1 MCYKKSNSII
11 YKHRLRRKI
20 MGMNL
25 MNIMKQ
31 VQNAQK
37 RAEAVQKELADME
50 ITGEAAN
57 GSVKVI
63 CDGQGKFKSI
73 KLAPEVITP
82 EDPEMLEDII
92 ATAMKQANEKASKQM
107 GEKMKQITGGI
118 SIPGL
123 TF

>member
-1 MCYKKSNSII
+1 
-11 YKHRLRRKI
+11 

-25 MNIMKQ
+25 MNLMKH
-31 VQNAQK
+31 VQEAQK
-37 RAEAVQKELADME
+37 KATAIQAELSSME

-73 KLAPEVITP
+73 KFEKEVFPTSLDTDSI
-82 EDPEMLEDII
+82 EMFEDIVS
-92 ATAMKQANEKASKQM
+92 TAMKQANDKASKLM

-118 SIPGL
+118 NIPGL
-123 TF
+123 KF

>member
-1 MCYKKSNSII
+1 
-11 YKHRLRRKI
+11 

-37 RAEAVQKELADME
+37 RAETAQKELSALE
-50 ITGEAAN
+50 ITGEAA
-57 GSVKVI
+57 GGAVRVV

-73 KLAPEVITP
+73 KISPEVITP
-82 EDPEMLEDII
+82 DDPEMLEDVIS
-92 ATAMKQANEKASKQM
+92 TAIKQANEKASKEM
-107 GEKMKQITGGI
+107 AAKMKQITGGI

-123 TF
+123 NF

>member
-1 MCYKKSNSII
+1 
-11 YKHRLRRKI
+11 

-37 RAEAVQKELADME
+37 RAELAQKELADLV
-50 ITGEAAN
+50 ITGESA
-57 GSVKVI
+57 GGLVQVT

-73 KLAPEVITP
+73 KISPEAKSESI
-82 EDPEMLEDII
+82 EMLEDLITAAI
-92 ATAMKQANEKASKQM
+92 NQATEKASVEMQA
-107 GEKMKQITGGI
+107 KMKQITGGI

-123 TF
+123 NF

>member
-1 MCYKKSNSII
+1 
-11 YKHRLRRKI
+11 

-118 SIPGL
+118 SIP
-123 TF
+123 

>member
-1 MCYKKSNSII
+1 
-11 YKHRLRRKI
+11 

-37 RAEAVQKELADME
+37 RAEAVQKELAEME

-57 GSVKVI
+57 GAVKVI

-82 EDPEMLEDII
+82 DDPEMLEDII

-123 TF
+123 NF

>member
-1 MCYKKSNSII
+1 
-11 YKHRLRRKI
+11 

-37 RAEAVQKELADME
+37 RAEAVQKELAELE
-50 ITGEAAN
+50 IIGEAAN

-92 ATAMKQANEKASKQM
+92 AAAMKQANEKASKEM
-107 GEKMKQITGGI
+107 SAKMKQITGGI

-123 TF
+123 NF

>member
-1 MCYKKSNSII
+1 
-11 YKHRLRRKI
+11 

-37 RAEAVQKELADME
+37 RAETAQKELSALE
-50 ITGEAAN
+50 ITGESAGGA
-57 GSVKVI
+57 VKVT

-73 KLAPEVITP
+73 KISPEAKEESV
-82 EDPEMLEDII
+82 EMLEDLITAAI
-92 ATAMKQANEKASKQM
+92 NQATEKASVEMQA
-107 GEKMKQITGGI
+107 KMKQITGGI

-123 TF
+123 NF

>member
-1 MCYKKSNSII
+1 
-11 YKHRLRRKI
+11 

-37 RAEAVQKELADME
+37 RAETAQKELSALE
-50 ITGEAAN
+50 ITGEAA
-57 GSVKVI
+57 GGAVKVV

-73 KLAPEVITP
+73 KISPEVITP
-82 EDPEMLEDII
+82 DDPEMLEDVIS
-92 ATAMKQANEKASKQM
+92 TAIKQANEKASK
-107 GEKMKQITGGI
+107 EKKKKMKQITGGI

-123 TF
+123 NF

>member
-1 MCYKKSNSII
+1 
-11 YKHRLRRKI
+11 

-37 RAEAVQKELADME
+37 RAETAQKELAALE
-50 ITGEAAN
+50 IIGESAGGA
-57 GSVKVI
+57 VKVT

-73 KLAPEVITP
+73 KISAEVINP
-82 EDPEMLEDII
+82 ENPAAVDAETIEMLEDVISAAI
-92 ATAMKQANEKASKQM
+92 KQANDKASKEM

-123 TF
+123 NF

>member
-1 MCYKKSNSII
+1 
-11 YKHRLRRKI
+11 

-73 KLAPEVITP
+73 KLVPEVITP

>member
-1 MCYKKSNSII
+1 
-11 YKHRLRRKI
+11 

>member
-1 MCYKKSNSII
+1 
-11 YKHRLRRKI
+11 

-123 TF
+123 NF

>member
-1 MCYKKSNSII
+1 
-11 YKHRLRRKI
+11 

-37 RAEAVQKELADME
+37 RAENAQKELSALE
-50 ITGEAAN
+50 ITGESA
-57 GSVKVI
+57 GGYVKVT

-73 KLAPEVITP
+73 KISPEAINAENPSSVDSETI
-82 EDPEMLEDII
+82 EMLEDLISSAI
-92 ATAMKQANEKASKQM
+92 SQANEKASVEMQA
-107 GEKMKQITGGI
+107 KMKQITGGI

-123 TF
+123 NF

>member
-1 MCYKKSNSII
+1 
-11 YKHRLRRKI
+11 

-37 RAEAVQKELADME
+37 RAEAVQKELAELE
-50 ITGEAAN
+50 IIGEAAN
-57 GSVKVI
+57 CSVKVI

-92 ATAMKQANEKASKQM
+92 AAAMKQANEKASKEM
-107 GEKMKQITGGI
+107 SAKMKQITGGI

-123 TF
+123 NF

>member
-1 MCYKKSNSII
+1 
-11 YKHRLRRKI
+11 

-37 RAEAVQKELADME
+37 RAETAQKELSALE
-50 ITGEAAN
+50 ITGESA
-57 GSVKVI
+57 GGLVTVT

-73 KLAPEVITP
+73 KLAPEAMSEST
-82 EDPEMLEDII
+82 EMLEDLISAAI
-92 ATAMKQANEKASKQM
+92 NQATEKASVEMQA
-107 GEKMKQITGGI
+107 KMKQITGGI

-123 TF
+123 NF

>member
-1 MCYKKSNSII
+1 
-11 YKHRLRRKI
+11 

-37 RAEAVQKELADME
+37 RAETAQKELSALE
-50 ITGEAAN
+50 ITGEAA
-57 GSVKVI
+57 GGAVKVV

-73 KLAPEVITP
+73 KISPEVITP
-82 EDPEMLEDII
+82 DDPEMLEDVIS
-92 ATAMKQANEKASKQM
+92 TAIKQANEKASKEM
-107 GEKMKQITGGI
+107 AAKMKQITGGI

-123 TF
+123 NF

>member
-1 MCYKKSNSII
+1 
-11 YKHRLRRKI
+11 

-37 RAEAVQKELADME
+37 RAETAQKELSALE
-50 ITGEAAN
+50 ITGEAA
-57 GSVKVI
+57 GGAVKVV

-73 KLAPEVITP
+73 KISPEVITP
-82 EDPEMLEDII
+82 DDPEMLEDVIS
-92 ATAMKQANEKASKQM
+92 TAIKQANEKASKEM
-107 GEKMKQITGGI
+107 AAKMRQITGGI

-123 TF
+123 NF